1 MWHQPKQ
8 IVRNRDMYVNS
19 CDRSCPLCT
28 TRVRRRAPPACARR
42 RAPALA
48 WDAPGVYRKR
58 PVPGFI
64 ETGHTPCSRI
74 GSAKIAPLRGKGE
87 KKEALKELSQPQKS
101 SRCGEQEREG
111 EGEATPHAIKSPSCG
126 PVETTASAKAPH
138 PPLNSAPHEGRC
150 QKRRAA
156 SHLRLLS
163 KSAPCGAL
171 GIS

>member
-1 MWHQPKQ
+1 MCDQAKQ

-28 TRVRRRAPPACARR
+28 ARVRQRAPPACARR

-64 ETGHTPCSRI
+64 TTGHTPCSRI
-74 GSAKIAPLRGKGE
+74 ESAKIAPLRGQRREEGDAQRALPAAKIVSLRRATKRRGRRGDSTRHQKPPMRAGGNNGE
-87 KKEALKELSQPQKS
+87 RQGA
-101 SRCGEQEREG
+101 
-111 EGEATPHAIKSPSCG
+111 
-126 PVETTASAKAPH
+126 H

-156 SHLRLLS
+156 SHLRPPS

-171 GIS
+171 GVS